1 MSWSARQFVCPPHFD
16 VLTPLRQNT
25 WYCFMFLLRG
35 RKRRLSC
42 RWETWWRHQMEIL
55 SALLSLCTGNS
66 LVTGEFPT
74 QRPVTRSFDVSLIC
88 ALNKRLREQSWG
100 WWFEMPSRSLW
111 RRCNVSVYQL
121 DVLPFSDVL
130 NMFPFPLT
138 ARISPASA
146 GVKQMSDD
154 ILEARNLILRPK
166 YNTSASTRWGLL
178 THTWASCQIRKIAV
192 CTCAGNAGNVFPA
205 TDFKGNC

>member
-1 MSWSARQFVCPPHFD
+1 MSLRERHDNVIKWKYCPRYCPFVRGIHWSPVNSPHKGQWHGA
-16 VLTPLRQNT
+16 L
-25 WYCFMFLLRG
+25 MF
-35 RKRRLSC
+35 
-42 RWETWWRHQMEIL
+42 
-55 SALLSLCTGNS
+55 
-66 LVTGEFPT
+66 
-74 QRPVTRSFDVSLIC
+74 SLIC
-88 ALNKRLREQSWG
+88 ALNKRLRKQSWG
-100 WWFEMPSRSLW
+100 WWFEIPSRSLW

-138 ARISPASA
+138 ARISSASA

-154 ILEARNLILRPK
+154 ILEARNLLLRSK
-166 YNTSASTRWGLL
+166 CNTSASTRWGLL